1 MKLEIPIAVLE
12 EIQTCKDYLE
22 ESIERHKQSQKMI
35 NDEYRYMQ
43 LFFIKGRE
51 EWKEE
56 NIAYLEDHDW
66 HIYKSE
72 DWIQD
77 LEESD
82 WA

>member
-12 EIQTCKDYLE
+12 EIQSCKDHLE
-22 ESIERHKQSQKMI
+22 ESTERYRQSQKII
-35 NDEYRYMQ
+35 NDQYRHMQ
-43 LFFIKGRE
+43 MFFIEARKE
-51 EWKEE
+51 SKEE

-66 HIYKSE
+66 HIYKSK

-82 WA
+82 WK

>member
-1 MKLEIPIAVLE
+1 MKLEIPITILE
-12 EIQTCKDYLE
+12 EIQICNDHFE
-22 ESIERHKQSQKMI
+22 ESIERYRYSQKII
-35 NDEYRYMQ
+35 NDQHQQVQKLLVE
-43 LFFIKGRE
+43 GRK
-51 EWKEE
+51 EWEEE

-66 HIYKSE
+66 HIYKSK

>member
-1 MKLEIPIAVLE
+1 MKLEIPIPLLE
-12 EIQTCKDYLE
+12 EIQSCQDHLE
-22 ESIERHKQSQKMI
+22 ESIERYKQSQEI
-35 NDEYRYMQ
+35 IDDQYRQ
-43 LFFIKGRE
+43 VRKLFMEGRK

-66 HIYKSE
+66 HIYKSK

>member
-12 EIQTCKDYLE
+12 EIQSCKDHLE
-22 ESIERHKQSQKMI
+22 KSIVRSYENQKI
-35 NDEYRYMQ
+35 VNDEYRYMQ
-43 LFFIKGRE
+43 MFFIKGKE

-82 WA
+82 WK

>member
-1 MKLEIPIAVLE
+1 MKLEIPITVLE
-12 EIQTCKDYLE
+12 KIQTCQYHLE
-22 ESIERHKQSQKMI
+22 ESIERYKQSQEII
-35 NDEYRYMQ
+35 NDQYKQMQ
-43 LFFIKGRE
+43 KLFVKGRK

-66 HIYKSE
+66 HIYKSK